1 MAYERKLTNQEV
13 QDIYQA
19 LSPRLS
25 GNEISISVS
34 NSLSLTSIDEGVS
47 IGTNVGLLTAI
58 DSDTTN
64 LTFSL
69 VSGNG
74 TNDQHNSLF
83 TVSGTQLLVA
93 GDIDYKTNSTLNIN
107 VQVSDGEN
115 TLIKA
120 IVINVRDKTPPS
132 LNLSDNS

>member
-1 MAYERKLTNQEV
+1 MELYQKFK
-13 QDIYQA
+13 IYIHTFTQVGSSN
-19 LSPRLS
+19 LIVSS
-25 GNEISISVS
+25 GGTSTSTS
-34 NSLSLTSIDEGVS
+34 SIDEGVS
-47 IGTNVGLLTAI
+47 IGTNVGHLTAI

-93 GDIDYKTNSTLNIN
+93 GDIDYETNSTLNIN
-107 VQVSDGEN
+107 VQVSDGEK
-115 TLIKA
+115 TL
-120 IVINVRDKTPPS
+120 
-132 LNLSDNS
+132 